1 MTITSKEPISLT
13 DRIEKNIKITTR
25 LDAFFRRI
33 LDIFFSFF
41 TLLLLSPVF
50 LLIGILIKK
59 ETPGPIYYRGRRVGK
74 NGKEFS
80 IVKFRTMYEE
90 PKSYSGSPI
99 TAKNDP
105 RITHIGK
112 TLRDSKLNELPQFWN
127 VLIGDMSLVGP
138 RPEDPDI
145 VRKWPEAVRNELLSV
160 RPGITSPAS
169 VMYHDE
175 EQRLNSDSIMDDY
188 LTAILPDKLRLD
200 LIYLRTRTLLSDM
213 DVIFLTLVILIP
225 QIRENIVSKPTL
237 YFGPIAKF
245 LNRYASWFVYDL
257 IVCLFWTG
265 VIGLI
270 WRQSGPFDIGLVPS
284 MIFGCFIAFLFSL
297 FNWMLGLN
305 QIAWS
310 TARPG
315 EIIPLAMSCGLAT
328 AIIIMINLIYFSG
341 SQRFPNTMLVMI
353 GGASF
358 ISWVVARYRERLIT
372 GLASRWIELRGKR
385 IALGERVL
393 IVGAGSTGRITASI
407 VSKGEFAQV
416 FTIIGYIDDDPR
428 KQGMIVDGH
437 RVLGTCDDLAE
448 IIKKRNIGI
457 VLLAISKL
465 DQINLKKIMTVCRKE
480 KVHTVEM
487 TDLLTEIKA
496 RLGSK
501 ETRSEPELSSK
512 ALAAWIDQTEVLI
525 HEGKIQEVEQQLHT
539 LRKKILKEKGNN
551 AKNLLEP

>member
-1 MTITSKEPISLT
+1 MTNLSNNPLELT
-13 DRIEKNIKITTR
+13 VRNENKVRTKFSMR
-25 LDAFFRRI
+25 LDAVLRRI
-33 LDIFFSFF
+33 LDIFISFF
-41 TLLLLSPVF
+41 TLLFLSPVF
-50 LLIGILIKK
+50 LFIGIMIKK
-59 ETPGPIYYRGRRVGK
+59 ETPGPFYYKGRRVGK
-74 NGKEFS
+74 NGKEFF

-99 TAKNDP
+99 TARNDP

-112 TLRDSKLNELPQFWN
+112 ILRDSKLNELPQFWN
-127 VLIGDMSLVGP
+127 VFIGDMSLVGP

-145 VRKWPEAVRNELLSV
+145 ARKWPEEVRRELLSV

-169 VMYHDE
+169 VMYRDE
-175 EQRLNSDSIMDDY
+175 EQRLDADSIMDDY
-188 LTAILPDKLRLD
+188 LTSILPDKLRLD
-200 LIYLRTRTLLSDM
+200 QIYLRTRNILSDL
-213 DVIFLTLVILIP
+213 DVIFLTLVILVP
-225 QIRENIVSKPTL
+225 RIRENIVSKPTL

-257 IVCLFWTG
+257 LVCLFWTG
-265 VIGLI
+265 VIGII

-284 MIFGCFIAFLFSL
+284 MIFGCFIAFLFSV

-315 EIIPLAMSCGLAT
+315 EVIPLAMSCGLAT

-341 SQRFPNTMLVMI
+341 AQRFPNTMLVMI

-358 ISWVVARYRERLIT
+358 ISWLIARYRERLLT

-407 VSKGEFAQV
+407 ISKGEFVQV

-428 KQGMIVDGH
+428 KQGMIIDGH
-437 RVLGTCDDLAE
+437 RVLGTCDDLAS
-448 IIKKRNIGI
+448 IIRKWNIGI
-457 VLLAISKL
+457 VLLAISKM
-465 DQINLKKIMTVCRKE
+465 DQINQKKILSTCKTE

-487 TDLLTEIKA
+487 TDLLTEIKT
-496 RLGSK
+496 RLRNK
-501 ETRSEPELSSK
+501 DTSSVVDISRE
-512 ALAAWIDQTEVLI
+512 ALVSWIDKTVTLVR
-525 HEGKIQEVEQQLHT
+525 EGKVQDVEQQLHV
-539 LRKKILKEKGNN
+539 LRRSVINDKG
-551 AKNLLEP
+551 KNVN

>member
-1 MTITSKEPISLT
+1 MTNLSNNPLEFTVRNENKVRTKFSI
-13 DRIEKNIKITTR
+13 R
-25 LDAFFRRI
+25 LDAIFRRI
-33 LDIFFSFF
+33 LDIVISFF
-41 TLLLLSPVF
+41 TILFLSPVF
-50 LLIGILIKK
+50 LFIGIVIKK
-59 ETPGPIYYRGRRVGK
+59 ETPGPIYYKGRRVGR
-74 NGKEFS
+74 NGKEFF

-112 TLRDSKLNELPQFWN
+112 ILRDSKLNELPQFWN
-127 VLIGDMSLVGP
+127 VFIGDMSLVGP

-145 VRKWPEAVRNELLSV
+145 VRKWPDEVRRELLSV

-169 VMYHDE
+169 VMYRDE
-175 EQRLNSDSIMDDY
+175 EQRLNADSIMDDY
-188 LTAILPDKLRLD
+188 LTSILPDKLRLD
-200 LIYLRTRTLLSDM
+200 QIYLRTRNILSDL
-213 DVIFLTLVILIP
+213 DVIFLTLVILVP
-225 QIRENIVSKPTL
+225 RIRENIVSKPTL

-257 IVCLFWTG
+257 LVCLFWTG
-265 VIGLI
+265 VIGII

-284 MIFGCFIAFLFSL
+284 MIFGCFIAFLFSV

-310 TARPG
+310 TARSG
-315 EIIPLAMSCGLAT
+315 EVIPLAMSCGLAT

-341 SQRFPNTMLVMI
+341 EQRFPNTMLVMI

-358 ISWVVARYRERLIT
+358 ISWLVARYRERLLT

-407 VSKGEFAQV
+407 ISKGEFVQV
-416 FTIIGYIDDDPR
+416 FTIVGYIDDDPR
-428 KQGMIVDGH
+428 KQGMIIDGH
-437 RVLGTCDDLAE
+437 RVLGTCDDLAL
-448 IIKKRNIGI
+448 IIKKWNIGI
-457 VLLAISKL
+457 VLLAISKM
-465 DQINLKKIMTVCRKE
+465 DQINQKKILSTCKTE

-496 RLGSK
+496 RLRNK
-501 ETRSEPELSSK
+501 DTRSEVDLSREVLVS
-512 ALAAWIDQTEVLI
+512 WIDKTESLI
-525 HEGKIQEVEQQLHT
+525 REGKIQDVEQQLHV
-539 LRKKILKEKGNN
+539 LRRSVIDEKGKN
-551 AKNLLEP
+551 AN

>member
-1 MTITSKEPISLT
+1 MTNLSNNPLEFTVRNENKVRTKFSI
-13 DRIEKNIKITTR
+13 R
-25 LDAFFRRI
+25 LDAIFRRI
-33 LDIFFSFF
+33 LDIVISFF
-41 TLLLLSPVF
+41 TLLFLSPVF
-50 LLIGILIKK
+50 LFIGIVIKK
-59 ETPGPIYYRGRRVGK
+59 ETPGPIYYKGRRVGR
-74 NGKEFS
+74 NGKEFF

-112 TLRDSKLNELPQFWN
+112 ILRDSKLNELPQFWN
-127 VLIGDMSLVGP
+127 VFIGDMSLVGP

-145 VRKWPEAVRNELLSV
+145 VRKWPDEVRRELLSV

-169 VMYHDE
+169 VMYRDE
-175 EQRLNSDSIMDDY
+175 EQRLNADSIMDDY
-188 LTAILPDKLRLD
+188 LTSILPDKLRLD
-200 LIYLRTRTLLSDM
+200 QIYLRTRNILSDL
-213 DVIFLTLVILIP
+213 DVIFLTLVILVP
-225 QIRENIVSKPTL
+225 RIRENIVSKPTL

-257 IVCLFWTG
+257 LVCLFWTG
-265 VIGLI
+265 VIGII

-284 MIFGCFIAFLFSL
+284 MIFGCFIAFLFSV

-310 TARPG
+310 TARSG
-315 EIIPLAMSCGLAT
+315 EVIPLAMSCGLAT

-341 SQRFPNTMLVMI
+341 EQRFPNTMLVMI

-358 ISWVVARYRERLIT
+358 ISWLVARYRERLLT

-407 VSKGEFAQV
+407 ISKGEFVQV
-416 FTIIGYIDDDPR
+416 FTIVGYIDDDPR
-428 KQGMIVDGH
+428 KQGMIIDGH
-437 RVLGTCDDLAE
+437 RVLGTCDDLAL
-448 IIKKRNIGI
+448 IIKKWNIGI
-457 VLLAISKL
+457 VLLAISKM
-465 DQINLKKIMTVCRKE
+465 DQINQKKILSTCKTE

-487 TDLLTEIKA
+487 KDLLTEIKA
-496 RLGSK
+496 RLRNK
-501 ETRSEPELSSK
+501 DTRSEVDLSREVLVS
-512 ALAAWIDQTEVLI
+512 WIDKTESLI
-525 HEGKIQEVEQQLHT
+525 REGKIQDVEQQLHV
-539 LRKKILKEKGNN
+539 LRRSVIDEKGKN
-551 AKNLLEP
+551 AN